1 MTMRSLTISCVSV
14 LLLLFFV
21 SDTSSCDQSLKE
33 FTHQLLLHS
42 VNRSCDL
49 YGSELISSVLLATR
63 VHLYF
68 KNYIDTIKRCV
79 KSARN
84 PALQNVHRLQQ
95 RTAFSKHQ
103 QFSLN
108 LTLKQYLVT
117 SPNNVCILECCQVVT
132 VTAEKVTC
140 MVFTNTHRVTHGFLA
155 SFKRLYHLVF
165 SA

>member
-1 MTMRSLTISCVSV
+1 MTMRSLTISRVSL

-21 SDTSSCDQSLKE
+21 SDTSSCDQSLKQ

-49 YGSELISSVLLATR
+49 YGSELISSLLLATQ
-63 VHLYF
+63 VHLYLN
-68 KNYIDTIKRCV
+68 NYMDTIKRSV

-84 PALQNVHRLQQ
+84 PVLQIVHRLQQ
-95 RTAFSKHQ
+95 RTAFSKLSHQ

-108 LTLKQYLVT
+108 LTLKQYPIT

-140 MVFTNTHRVTHGFLA
+140 MVFTNTQRVTHGFLA
-155 SFKRLYHLVF
+155 SFK
-165 SA
+165 